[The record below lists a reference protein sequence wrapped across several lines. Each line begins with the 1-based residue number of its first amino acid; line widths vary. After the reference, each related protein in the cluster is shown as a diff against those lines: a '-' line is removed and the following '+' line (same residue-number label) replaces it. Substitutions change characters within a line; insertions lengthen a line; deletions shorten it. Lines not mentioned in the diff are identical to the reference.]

1 MRHWLFAEPA
11 GESSEPIWSIYSDD
25 AILAEYWTYWVD
37 KMTRFN
43 ISTYRP
49 EGTGVSP
56 LRCIDDW
63 VTTHW
68 AVPATP
74 ENLLNIISAPK
85 PELIQQ
91 QNITHG
97 R

>member
-11 GESSEPIWSIYSDD
+11 GESSEPVWMIYSDD
-25 AILAEYWTYWVD
+25 AILATYW
-37 KMTRFN
+37 N
-43 ISTYRP
+43 HW
-49 EGTGVSP
+49 VSKGMEYNQANGLDLGAGLNP

-63 VTTHW
+63 VVIHW

-85 PELIQQ
+85 PELI
-91 QNITHG
+91 
-97 R
+97 

>member
-11 GESSEPIWSIYSDD
+11 GESSEPVWMIYSDD
-25 AILAEYWTYWVD
+25 AILATYWNHWSARGMEYNQANGLD
-37 KMTRFN
+37 
-43 ISTYRP
+43 P
-49 EGTGVSP
+49 GTGLNP

-63 VTTHW
+63 VVIHW

-85 PELIQQ
+85 PELI
-91 QNITHG
+91 
-97 R
+97 